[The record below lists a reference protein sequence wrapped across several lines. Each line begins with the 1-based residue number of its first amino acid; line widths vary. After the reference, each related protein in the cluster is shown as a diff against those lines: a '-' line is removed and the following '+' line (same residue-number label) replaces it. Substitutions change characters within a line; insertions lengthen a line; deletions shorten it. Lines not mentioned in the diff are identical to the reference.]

1 MRHRVAGK
9 HLGRNVGQR
18 NALRRTMITQ
28 LFQHERITTTRA
40 KAEAIRGAAEHMITQ
55 AKRSL
60 AHEDPQRAIHVRRL
74 LHGRLDDP
82 AIVKKVFDV
91 LAPRYAERPG
101 GYTRI
106 YKLGPRKGDA
116 AEMVILEL
124 VDRVQEG
131 EGGQPTGVA
140 GAARNLIGRVR
151 GGRRRRTSPAP
162 GTTTSAG
169 SSAESSTESGTA
181 QS

>member
-1 MRHRVAGK
+1 MRHRVFGK
-9 HLGRNVGQR
+9 HLGRNVGER

-28 LFQHERITTTRA
+28 FFRHERITTTRA
-40 KAEAIRGAAEHMITQ
+40 KAESIRGAAEHMITK

-60 AHEDPQRAIHVRRL
+60 THEDPQRVVHTRRL
-74 LHGRLDDP
+74 LNARLNDP
-82 AIVKKVFDV
+82 DVVRKVVDE
-91 LAPRYAERPG
+91 LAPRYADRPG
-101 GYTRI
+101 GYTRM

-124 VDRVQEG
+124 VDRPAGE
-131 EGGQPTGVA
+131 EGGEAGVA

-151 GGRRRRTSPAP
+151 GGGRGKSEKSEKPER
-162 GTTTSAG
+162 
-169 SSAESSTESGTA
+169 AEETDQEE

>member
-1 MRHRVAGK
+1 MRHRVFGK
-9 HLGRNVGQR
+9 HLGRSVGER

-28 LFQHERITTTRA
+28 FFQHERITTTRA
-40 KAEAIRGAAEHMITQ
+40 KAEPIRGAAEHMTKK

-60 AHEDPQRAIHVRRL
+60 EHEDPQRVVHTRRL
-74 LHGRLDDP
+74 LNARLNDP
-82 AIVKKVFDV
+82 EVVKKVVDV

-124 VDRVQEG
+124 VDRPEG
-131 EGGQPTGVA
+131 EEEGQAGVT
-140 GAARNLIGRVR
+140 GAA
-151 GGRRRRTSPAP
+151 
-162 GTTTSAG
+162 
-169 SSAESSTESGTA
+169 
-181 QS
+181 

>member
-1 MRHRVAGK
+1 
-9 HLGRNVGQR
+9 LGRNVGQR
-18 NALRRTMITQ
+18 NALRRTLITQ
-28 LFQHERITTTRA
+28 FFQHERITTTRA

-74 LHGRLDDP
+74 LHGRLNDP

-91 LAPRYAERPG
+91 LAPRYAGRPG
-101 GYTRI
+101 GYTRL

-131 EGGQPTGVA
+131 EAGQQTGVA

-151 GGRRRRTSPAP
+151 GGRRHRTTPATGASSSTT
-162 GTTTSAG
+162 GTSG
-169 SSAESSTESGTA
+169 ESSSESGTA

>member
-28 LFQHERITTTRA
+28 FFQHERITTTRA

-74 LHGRLDDP
+74 LNGRLNDP
-82 AIVKKVFDV
+82 AVVKKVFDE

-101 GYTRI
+101 GYTRV

-131 EGGQPTGVA
+131 EAGQQTGVA

-151 GGRRRRTSPAP
+151 GGRRRRTTT
-162 GTTTSAG
+162 GTTTSTD
-169 SSAESSTESGTA
+169 SNAESSTENSTA